1 MATIFERLKRVIMER
16 LGVDEDQVVLT
27 ASFTKDLNADS
38 IELIELAMSIEEEF
52 SNSSLKVEIPDEDLE
67 KLETVQDAVGY
78 LRDLGIADDQ
88 REKPR

>member
-52 SNSSLKVEIPDEDLE
+52 SSSSLKVEIPDEDLE
-67 KLETVQDAVGY
+67 KLETVQDAIGY
-78 LRDLGIADDQ
+78 LRDLGIADD
-88 REKPR
+88 